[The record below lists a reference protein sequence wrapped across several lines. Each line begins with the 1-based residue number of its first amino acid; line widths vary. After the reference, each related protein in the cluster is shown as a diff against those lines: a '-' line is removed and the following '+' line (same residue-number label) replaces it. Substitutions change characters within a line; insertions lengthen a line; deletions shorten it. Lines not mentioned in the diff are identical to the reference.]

1 MERKVRRVQVTAS
14 VPGASEPVGQIA
26 APAELRTP
34 TSMELKLAHG
44 KCGWKRGDS
53 ANRDQQATKTGLP
66 FPPSLLY
73 GSQPPAK
80 AALRLASLGLDRAWL
95 RSEGKCPKRRKW
107 QGFGLA
113 YGRSN
118 TRRSAP
124 DTVLKTNE
132 LTNLLTRPAFSWKGR
147 NRTADASLF
156 PGLLTDYAKWFGI
169 NVS

>member
-1 MERKVRRVQVTAS
+1 MEAGRQR
-14 VPGASEPVGQIA
+14 EP
-26 APAELRTP
+26 RP
-34 TSMELKLAHG
+34 TGNEE
-44 KCGWKRGDS
+44 
-53 ANRDQQATKTGLP
+53 GLP

-156 PGLLTDYAKWFGI
+156 RAGLIQSAR
-169 NVS
+169 VSSQHVSALKLGQVLKRRRVGHRVSGLWRCIRWTFDRLSALGAVDTRH

>member
-1 MERKVRRVQVTAS
+1 MEAGRQR
-14 VPGASEPVGQIA
+14 EP
-26 APAELRTP
+26 RP
-34 TSMELKLAHG
+34 TGNE
-44 KCGWKRGDS
+44 D
-53 ANRDQQATKTGLP
+53 GLP

-73 GSQPPAK
+73 GSQPPVK

-95 RSEGKCPKRRKW
+95 RSERKCPKRRKW

-156 PGLLTDYAKWFGI
+156 RAALGHNYLIDSTRLDAHFDSKNYRLIGTKTERDSDRSIHQSIYHPPL
-169 NVS
+169 